1 MNRVRVKFQSRRQLK
16 LAYLSHLSKGGIFL
30 RTDAPLQ
37 IRDPVLVAMELPDG
51 QIVEVKG
58 YVFHIQNEPPGMN
71 VRFTDFTPDKSR
83 VFETYLRRHRT
94 VMPGAP
100 APSPPPPAEPPG
112 LEELAHSL
120 RRLLWLSA
128 DATALDGCTHYQA
141 LGLSTDATVEEI
153 RERCTVLRILLDPSS
168 PPDGVADPRRILS
181 LLYRVAEIEATL
193 TDPTKRAQ
201 YDATKLGI
209 LR

>member
-30 RTDAPLQ
+30 RTDAPLAV
-37 IRDPVLVAMELPDG
+37 RDPLLVAMELPDG

-58 YVFHIQNEPPGMN
+58 YVFHLQTDPPGMN

-83 VFETYLRRHRT
+83 VFETFLRRNRT
-94 VMPGAP
+94 VMPGIAP
-100 APSPPPPAEPPG
+100 PSPPPAAPPG
-112 LEELAHSL
+112 LEELTQTL

-128 DATALDGCTHYQA
+128 DATALDGCTYYQA
-141 LGLSTDATVEEI
+141 LGLPSDAPLDDI
-153 RERCTVLRILLDPSS
+153 RERCTVLRILLDPSA

-193 TDPTKRAQ
+193 TDADKRAQ

-209 LR
+209 MR